1 MPEGTSLEQTLRVLD
16 DLSDYAIKIEEVKN
30 IEIYAGNS
38 APINFNELVRQYY
51 LRQAPH
57 QVIFGILLSTLMT
70 LVKE

>member
-1 MPEGTSLEQTLRVLD
+1 MPEGTSLEQTLKVLD

-38 APINFNELVRQYY
+38 APINFNDLVRQYY

-57 QVIFGILLSTLMT
+57 
-70 LVKE
+70 